1 MKKFDK
7 NNFKKLALL
16 GIASGTA
23 IMTQGAVQ
31 AADASAA
38 SNMLAFGHCS
48 GRSGCG
54 GFAYRNVPSQDSY
67 YYSGGDAS
75 TYYAPSGCQAYS
87 QPSSG
92 CNAQQWQQPQYQ
104 GQPQYQYQGQPS
116 SGCHAQQWQQPQYQG
131 QPQYQYQ
138 IQQTPSSGCGAAPS
152 TQGMSQPA
160 QQMPQEQSSIISRW
174 ETSGYTADN
183 AKENNGY
190 GQGQQGSATTQKM
203 TESEL
208 LSQLNEQGKA
218 TYQRLD
224 AAGKAL
230 ALKLANQSCKG
241 QNECK
246 GLNSCKN
253 NEHSC
258 AGKGSCAGTADAN
271 YKDKNLAVKVAAMK
285 MAEKRANAASPAK

>member
-23 IMTQGAVQ
+23 IMTQGVVE

-38 SNMLAFGHCS
+38 SNMLAFGGCH

-54 GFAYRNVPSQDSY
+54 GFAYRNVPSQDAY
-67 YYSGGDAS
+67 YYDDGSN
-75 TYYAPSGCQAYS
+75 YYNQAPSGCQAYS
-87 QPSSG
+87 QAP
-92 CNAQQWQQPQYQ
+92 
-104 GQPQYQYQGQPS
+104 
-116 SGCHAQQWQQPQYQG
+116 SGCHAQQWQQPQSSGQYNPNSGGYNYQSQPQYQN

-138 IQQTPSSGCGAAPS
+138 VQPMTPPSSGCGAAS
-152 TQGMSQPA
+152 SSQGMSQPA
-160 QQMPQEQSSIISRW
+160 PQQIPPAQSSMISQW

-183 AKENNGY
+183 AKNDGQ
-190 GQGQQGSATTQKM
+190 GQGQQGSTKQKM

-253 NEHSC
+253 SEHSC

-271 YKDKNLAVKVAAMK
+271 FKDKNLAVKVAAMK